1 MATRDEEMSPREL
14 IREVGKLLRRSRKR
28 LSDAKAKEIKKALDD
43 ASDAR
48 KRGDKEALEP
58 LIAKLYGYAEGPLSA
73 ARKSKSRELFE
84 SVFVAVIIALCIR
97 SFFFELF
104 KIPSP
109 SMVPTLLVGDRL
121 VVEKFAY
128 GIRLPFSTNYLVSWD
143 EPERDEVVVFEFPRL
158 YAQTR
163 HAMGAGVA
171 QLDQLPFEEL
181 PGSVQDFEPFR
192 STPGL
197 RKDSWGNDF
206 RYRADAGEYDLRSAG
221 PDGEFDTADDITDEQ
236 VRASFLVPPGGFGNR
251 TAVPCPIDEAS
262 LHQRSRTY
270 IKRVIGEPGD
280 TVELVDNTLVI
291 NGERRE
297 KLNVESRTERVRGG
311 VMIAV
316 YAEEQLE
323 PAETHEIRY
332 FRENRQFGPI
342 RVPDGHYLMMGD
354 NRDDSSDG
362 RCWGFVPRDH
372 VKGRATRI
380 AFSTSESGDSSFF
393 ESITELFDRTGQ
405 KIR

>member
-1 MATRDEEMSPREL
+1 MENQDEELTPREL
-14 IREVGKLLRRSRKR
+14 IREVRKLLKRSRKR
-28 LSDAKAKEIKKALDD
+28 LSDAKTKEIQHTLD
-43 ASDAR
+43 AAAAAR
-48 KRGDKEALEP
+48 KRGDEEALKP
-58 LIAKLYGYAEGPLSA
+58 LVATLSSYADGPLSA
-73 ARKSKSRELFE
+73 AKKGKTRELFE

-97 SFFFELF
+97 SFLFELF

-109 SMVPTLLVGDRL
+109 SMVPTLMVGDRL

-128 GIRLPFSTNYLVSWD
+128 GIRMPFSTNYLVSWD

-158 YAQTR
+158 LAQTR
-163 HAMGAGVA
+163 HAMGPGVA
-171 QLDQLPFEEL
+171 QLDHLPADQLPTSLGEI
-181 PGSVQDFEPFR
+181 EPFL

-197 RKDSWGNDF
+197 RKDAWGHEF
-206 RYRADAGEYDLRSAG
+206 RYNAANGAYDLRSAG
-221 PDGEFDTADDITDEQ
+221 ADGEFDTADDITADQ
-236 VRASFLVPPGGFGNR
+236 VRLSFLVPPGGFGNR
-251 TAVPCPIDEAS
+251 PPVPCPIDEAS

-291 NGERRE
+291 NGVRRE
-297 KLNVESRTERVRGG
+297 KLNIESKTERVRGG

-316 YAEEQLE
+316 YADEALE
-323 PAETHEIRY
+323 PPETHLIRY

-342 RVPDGHYLMMGD
+342 QVPEGQFLMMGD

-380 AFSTSESGDSSFF
+380 AFSTSESDESGFF
-393 ESITELFDRTGQ
+393 ESIANLFDRSGK